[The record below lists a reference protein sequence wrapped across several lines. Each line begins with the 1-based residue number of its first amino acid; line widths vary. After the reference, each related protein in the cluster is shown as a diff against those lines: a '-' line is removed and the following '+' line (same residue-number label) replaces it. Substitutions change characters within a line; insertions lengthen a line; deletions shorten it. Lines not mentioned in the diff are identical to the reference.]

1 MERPNPL
8 PPLVRPS
15 DLDPARQALVVPDGS
30 DGRDN
35 RPSPFAAVKWRCI
48 PDGIRRTN
56 PPRRPY
62 AGA

>member
-1 MERPNPL
+1 MERPNSL

-15 DLDPARQALVVPDGS
+15 DLDPADAALRLADQPDERAG
-30 DGRDN
+30 
-35 RPSPFAAVKWRCI
+35 RPSPFAAVKWRLVLE
-48 PDGIRRTN
+48 RSKRTE

>member
-1 MERPNPL
+1 MERSNPL

-15 DLDPARQALVVPDGS
+15 DISPANDALLVAGRR
-30 DGRDN
+30 DGREAGA
-35 RPSPFAAVKWRCI
+35 SPFACVKWRLVL
-48 PDGIRRTN
+48 DGSHQSE